1 MAIRA
6 EGFSWGAGSAAYQV
20 EGAWSQDG
28 KGPSVWDAFTHRRRG
43 AAPLQRLSA
52 AAPPSGDVAS
62 DSYRNAGR
70 DLEALGR
77 LGVSHY
83 RFSLAW
89 PRLLPNGTLPASPAG
104 LLYYS
109 RLLSGLRQRGVEPV
123 VTLFHWDLPQRLQDA
138 YGGWQN
144 PALVDL
150 FRDYAELCFTHFGDR
165 VRYWLTIDSPYL
177 VAWHGYATGKLAP
190 GLRSG
195 REAGYRAAHHLL
207 KAHAKVWHLYNDH
220 FRPIQGGKVSI
231 ALSSH
236 WIRPLRMT
244 ESDIKECQKSL
255 DFVLGWFA
263 KPIFI
268 DGDYPQSMKTYLSAG
283 LPEFTEAE
291 KKFIKGTADFFAL
304 SFGATLS
311 FHLVDSDMIFQQQES
326 LSLRPLLYWINSEY
340 NKPEIFIVENSWFV
354 SGSTKLD
361 DFKYMNYLKDF
372 IMDTLK
378 AIRYD
383 GVTVIG
389 YTAWSLMDGFEW
401 LRGYNVRRGLF
412 YVDFQSQAK
421 KLMLKSSG
429 VFYQKLIQDNGFP
442 PHLKIARIYFQ
453 ACQSVLS

>member
-89 PRLLPNGTLPASPAG
+89 PRLLPN
-104 LLYYS
+104 
-109 RLLSGLRQRGVEPV
+109 
-123 VTLFHWDLPQRLQDA
+123 
-138 YGGWQN
+138 
-144 PALVDL
+144 
-150 FRDYAELCFTHFGDR
+150 
-165 VRYWLTIDSPYL
+165 
-177 VAWHGYATGKLAP
+177 
-190 GLRSG
+190 
-195 REAGYRAAHHLL
+195 
-207 KAHAKVWHLYNDH
+207 
-220 FRPIQGGKVSI
+220 
-231 ALSSH
+231 
-236 WIRPLRMT
+236 
-244 ESDIKECQKSL
+244 
-255 DFVLGWFA
+255 
-263 KPIFI
+263 
-268 DGDYPQSMKTYLSAG
+268 
-283 LPEFTEAE
+283 
-291 KKFIKGTADFFAL
+291 
-304 SFGATLS
+304 
-311 FHLVDSDMIFQQQES
+311 
-326 LSLRPLLYWINSEY
+326 
-340 NKPEIFIVENSWFV
+340 
-354 SGSTKLD
+354 
-361 DFKYMNYLKDF
+361 
-372 IMDTLK
+372 